1 MRLSL
6 YIDGLY
12 LSIDKMKLR
21 FHKILPDGKSVIF
34 PKEEDEEREVI
45 SLNVIVFRDTRKREE

>member
-1 MRLSL
+1 MRLIL

-12 LSIDKMKLR
+12 VSVDKMKLR

-34 PKEEDEEREVI
+34 PKEEDEEKEVI
-45 SLNVIVFRDTRKREE
+45 SLNVIVFKDTRRKEE